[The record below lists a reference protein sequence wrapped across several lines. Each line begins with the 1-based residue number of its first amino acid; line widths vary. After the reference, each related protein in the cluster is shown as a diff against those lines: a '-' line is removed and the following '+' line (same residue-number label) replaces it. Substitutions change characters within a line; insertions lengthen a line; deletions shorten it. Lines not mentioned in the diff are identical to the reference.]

1 MKDTLC
7 LVLVKLACSFIVL
20 LSMIKVM
27 LSVQVKQDNTLK
39 YTEMFLFVNIF
50 SFIQII
56 FLKLNCT

>member
-7 LVLVKLACSFIVL
+7 LLLVKLACSFFVL

-39 YTEMFLFVNIF
+39 QTEMFLFVNIS
-50 SFIQII
+50 SFIQIV

>member
-1 MKDTLC
+1 MSCFGQVGMLIHCFVKHDQSHAYS
-7 LVLVKLACSFIVL
+7 VL
-20 LSMIKVM
+20 
-27 LSVQVKQDNTLK
+27 VKQDNTLK

>member
-7 LVLVKLACSFIVL
+7 LVLVKLACSFFVL

-39 YTEMFLFVNIF
+39 
-50 SFIQII
+50 
-56 FLKLNCT
+56 